1 MKEKVL
7 VTEKIADSG
16 IDKLRQEFDVDI
28 KLDIAKDKEAIIKT
42 IPEYSALIVRS
53 ATKVDADIISA
64 GKKLKIIGR
73 AGIGV
78 DNVDLEAATK
88 QGVIVANAPQSNI
101 ISAAEHTLA
110 LLLSLARFIPQAD
123 ASLREG
129 RWDRNKF
136 EGAELY
142 GKTFGIIGFGKIG
155 SLVAERAMAFGMNII
170 VYDPYISEEKARSL
184 SVQVVKNLA
193 DLLKAADFIT
203 VHLPKTNET
212 MGLIGKEEI
221 EMMKSS
227 ARIINT
233 ARGGI
238 IDDQALAEALE
249 AGKIAGAGVD
259 VYKVEPCTDSPLF
272 SIDGTVVTPHLGA
285 STEEAQDKAGIT
297 IAEQVLAG
305 LKGEFVSFAV
315 NLSGTVDESVKP
327 YLEIAEKLGAFFASL
342 IDKQLNDL
350 KIEYFGNIADSDT
363 SLLSVAVLKGVF
375 GRVVAEPV
383 TYVNAPL
390 LAKERGIKVTE
401 SKSSEQSEYVNLIR
415 ISTKQNDEKIS
426 VAGTIIP
433 PKSER
438 FVGVNDYAVD
448 FAPEKHMAYF
458 KYVDVPGVIG
468 QVGTVLGGAGIN
480 IGSMQ
485 VGRETIGGQAAMLI
499 TVDTQLSDELIEKI
513 KKTANIAE
521 ARAINL

>member
-7 VTEKIADSG
+7 ITEKIAESG
-16 IDKLRQEFDVDI
+16 VDKLRKEFDVDI
-28 KLDIAKDKEAIIKT
+28 KLDIAKDKDAIINT

-53 ATKVDADIISA
+53 ATKVDADIIAA

-78 DNVDLEAATK
+78 DNVDLEASTK

-142 GKTFGIIGFGKIG
+142 GKIFGIIGFGKIG
-155 SLVAERAMAFGMNII
+155 SLVAERAVAFGMSIV

-184 SVQVVKNLA
+184 NVQVVKNLE
-193 DLLKAADFIT
+193 DLLKTADFIT

-212 MGLIGKEEI
+212 MGLIGKEQLEI
-221 EMMKSS
+221 MKPT

-238 IDDQALAEALE
+238 IDDEALTE
-249 AGKIAGAGVD
+249 AIKAGKIAGAGVD

-272 SIDGTVVTPHLGA
+272 GIDGTVVTPHLGA
-285 STEEAQDKAGIT
+285 STEEAQDKAGVT

-305 LKGEFVSFAV
+305 LKGEFVNFAV
-315 NLSGTVDESVKP
+315 NLSGSVDESMKP

-342 IDKQLNDL
+342 IDEQLNDV
-350 KIEYFGNIADSDT
+350 KIEYFGNIAESDT
-363 SLLSVAVLKGVF
+363 SLLSVAVLKGIF
-375 GRVVAEPV
+375 DRVVAEPV

-390 LAKERGIKVTE
+390 LAKERGIKITE
-401 SKSSEQSEYVNLIR
+401 SKSSEQSEYVNLVR
-415 ISTKQNDEKIS
+415 VSTRQNEENIS
-426 VAGTIIP
+426 VAGTIISP
-433 PKSER
+433 NSER

-458 KYVDVPGVIG
+458 KYADVPGVIG
-468 QVGTVLGGAGIN
+468 HVGTVLGEEGIN

-499 TVDTQLSDELIEKI
+499 TVDTQLGDELIEKI
-513 KKTANIAE
+513 KKVANISE
-521 ARAINL
+521 ARAIDL

>member
-1 MKEKVL
+1 MKQKVL
-7 VTEKIADSG
+7 VTEKIAESG
-16 IDKLRQEFDVDI
+16 IDKLRQEFDVDV
-28 KLDIAKDKEAIIKT
+28 KLDIAKDKDAIIKT

-53 ATKVDADIISA
+53 ATKVDADIIQA
-64 GKKLKIIGR
+64 GKNLKIIGR

-110 LLLSLARFIPQAD
+110 LMLSLARFIPQAD

-155 SLVAERAMAFGMNII
+155 SLVAERAVAFGMNII
-170 VYDPYISEEKARSL
+170 VYDPYISEEKAKSL
-184 SVQVVKNLA
+184 NVQVVKNLE
-193 DLLKAADFIT
+193 DLLKTADFIT

-212 MGLIGKEEI
+212 MGLIGKEQI
-221 EMMKSS
+221 ELMKPT
-227 ARIINT
+227 ARIVNT

-238 IDDQALAEALE
+238 IDDEALTE
-249 AGKIAGAGVD
+249 AIKAGKIAGAGVD

-272 SIDGTVVTPHLGA
+272 NIEGTVVTPHLGA
-285 STEEAQDKAGIT
+285 STEEAQDKAGVT

-315 NLSGTVDESVKP
+315 NLSGTVDESMKP

-342 IDKQLNDL
+342 IDKQLNDV
-350 KIEYFGNIADSDT
+350 KIEYFGKIADSDT
-363 SLLSVAVLKGVF
+363 SLLSVAVLKGIF

-415 ISTKQNDEKIS
+415 VSTRQKDEDIS
-426 VAGTIIP
+426 VSGTIVAP
-433 PKSER
+433 NSER

-458 KYVDVPGVIG
+458 KYADVPGVIG
-468 QVGTVLGGAGIN
+468 HVGTVLGEEGIN

-485 VGRETIGGQAAMLI
+485 VGRETIGGKAAMLI
-499 TVDTQLSDELIEKI
+499 TVDTQLNDEMIDKI
-513 KKTANIAE
+513 KKASNIAE